1 MLQAAL
7 NRLSLAGLSATLI
20 GNGIGRFAFIALMP
34 ALIDAGWFTKG
45 EASQLS
51 VATLVGYVL
60 GAWACDGLGRR
71 YPAATLLRWSMLL
84 CSVSFFACAFRDAP
98 LAWYYAWRTAAG
110 FCGALLMVLP
120 APVVLPQHEVT
131 IRGKASGIVFSG
143 IGLGAVLSGLLV
155 PVLIA
160 GVGVGVIWG
169 DEVLPLA
176 FRGVEGAWL
185 GMGAICLA
193 LTVSAWR
200 QWPPEASAPPA
211 ATSSGDPLPKE
222 GIPADARL
230 TVWLILAAHG
240 LNAVGY
246 LAHTLFWV
254 DYIVREQ
261 GRSLAMGGFMWSVF
275 GVGAAIG
282 PLLTGTLADR
292 FGLRR
297 CLVAG
302 FALKAIAAAMPWWSS
317 SVPALFVSSL
327 VMGIFTPGIVA
338 LISAYAL
345 ETVGAG
351 LHRRAWGLAT
361 FSFSIAQAGG
371 GFVMATAAPHLDSY
385 HPLFLA
391 SALALLGAIACVLS
405 IRQPA
410 DAAEEVPCAA
420 AEPMAAGEAQLSEAS
435 VYPTA
440 TTLEK

>member
-60 GAWACDGLGRR
+60 GAWVSDWLGRR
-71 YPAATLLRWSMLL
+71 YAVATLLRWSMLVCTL
-84 CSVSFFACAFRDAP
+84 SFFACAFRDAP
-98 LAWYYAWRTAAG
+98 LAWYYLWRTAAG
-110 FCGALLMVLP
+110 FGGAILMVLP
-120 APVVLPQHEVT
+120 APVVLPQHDPA
-131 IRGKASGIVFSG
+131 IRGRASGIVFSG

-169 DEVLPLA
+169 DTVWPLA

-185 GMGAICLA
+185 GMGAVCLL

-200 QWPPEASAPPA
+200 QWPPEASVPPTGA
-211 ATSSGDPLPKE
+211 ADGTPVAKE
-222 GIPADARL
+222 EIPADARV

-240 LNAVGY
+240 LNAMGY
-246 LAHTLFWV
+246 LAHTMFWV

-261 GRSLAMGGFMWSVF
+261 GRSLAMGGFMWSMF

-282 PLLTGTLADR
+282 PLLTGTLADK
-292 FGLRR
+292 FGLKR
-297 CLVAG
+297 CLIAG
-302 FALKAIAAAMPWWSS
+302 FALKSLAAAMPWWSS

-327 VMGIFTPGIVA
+327 LMGIFTPGIVA

-345 ETVGAG
+345 ETVGPQ

-371 GFVMATAAPHLDSY
+371 GFLMATAAPHLDSY

-391 SALALLGAIACVLS
+391 SALALLGSIGCVLM
-405 IRQPA
+405 IRKP
-410 DAAEEVPCAA
+410 AAEEEVVP
-420 AEPMAAGEAQLSEAS
+420 AQPIAPSDDTPPES
-435 VYPTA
+435 TVYPNA
-440 TTLEK
+440 PALEK

>member
-51 VATLVGYVL
+51 VATLLGYVL
-60 GAWACDGLGRR
+60 GAWVSDWLGRR
-71 YPAATLLRWSMLL
+71 YAVATLLRWSMLL
-84 CSVSFFACAFRDAP
+84 CSLSFFACAFRDAP
-98 LAWYYAWRTAAG
+98 LAWYYGWRLAAG
-110 FCGALLMVLP
+110 FCGAILMVLP
-120 APVVLPQHEVT
+120 APVVLPQHDPAV
-131 IRGKASGIVFSG
+131 RGRASGIVFSG

-160 GVGVGVIWG
+160 GVGVAVVWG
-169 DEVLPLA
+169 DAVLPLA

-185 GMGAICLA
+185 GMGAVCLA

-200 QWPPEASAPPA
+200 QWPPEASNPPGA
-211 ATSSGDPLPKE
+211 ADGGPAPKE
-222 GIPADARL
+222 EIPTDART
-230 TVWLILAAHG
+230 TVWLILLAHG
-240 LNAVGY
+240 LNAMGY

-261 GRSLAMGGFMWSVF
+261 GRSLAMGGFMWSMF
-275 GVGAAIG
+275 GLGAAIG
-282 PLLTGTLADR
+282 PLLTGSLADK

-297 CLVAG
+297 CLIAG
-302 FALKAIAAAMPWWSS
+302 FALKALAAAMPWWSS
-317 SVPALFVSSL
+317 SVPALFVSSIL
-327 VMGIFTPGIVA
+327 MGIFTPGIVA

-345 ETVGAG
+345 ETVGAQ

-371 GFVMATAAPHLDSY
+371 GLAMATAAAHLDSY

-391 SALALLGAIACVLS
+391 SALALLGSIACVLL
-405 IRQPA
+405 IRKSAIETVAVVEPLA
-410 DAAEEVPCAA
+410 IDDAGAHERA
-420 AEPMAAGEAQLSEAS
+420 L
-435 VYPTA
+435 YPNATA
-440 TTLEK
+440 LEK

>member
-51 VATLVGYVL
+51 VATLLGYVL
-60 GAWACDGLGRR
+60 GAWAADWLGRR
-71 YPAATLLRWSMLL
+71 YAVATLLRASMLI
-84 CSVSFFACAFRDAP
+84 CSVSFFACAFHDAP
-98 LAWYYAWRTAAG
+98 LAWYYVWRTAAG
-110 FCGALLMVLP
+110 FCGAILMVLP
-120 APVVLPQHEVT
+120 APVVLPQHDAA
-131 IRGKASGIVFSG
+131 IRGRASGIVFSG

-160 GVGVGVIWG
+160 GVGVAVVWG
-169 DEVLPLA
+169 GSIVPLA

-200 QWPPEASAPPA
+200 QWPPEASLPPA
-211 ATSSGDPLPKE
+211 AADGGPAAKE
-222 GIPADARL
+222 EVPAESRL

-246 LAHTLFWV
+246 LAHTMFWV

-261 GRSLAMGGFMWSVF
+261 GRSLAMGGFMWSMF

-282 PLLTGTLADR
+282 PLLTGSLADK
-292 FGLRR
+292 FGLKR
-297 CLVAG
+297 CLIAG
-302 FALKAIAAAMPWWSS
+302 FALKAVAAAMPWWSS
-317 SVPALFVSSL
+317 SVPALFVSSIL
-327 VMGIFTPGIVA
+327 MGIFTPGIVA
-338 LISAYAL
+338 LVSAYAL
-345 ETVGAG
+345 ETVGPA

-361 FSFSIAQAGG
+361 FSFSITQAGG
-371 GFVMATAAPHLDSY
+371 GFLMATAAPHLDSY

-391 SALALLGAIACVLS
+391 SALALLGSIACVLL
-405 IRQPA
+405 IRKPA
-410 DAAEEVPCAA
+410 MQEVAV
-420 AEPMAAGEAQLSEAS
+420 AEPVATGDAVTPESTL
-435 VYPTA
+435 YPNATA
-440 TTLEK
+440 LEK

>member
-51 VATLVGYVL
+51 VATLLGYVL
-60 GAWACDGLGRR
+60 GAWAADWLGRR
-71 YPAATLLRWSMLL
+71 YAVATLLRASMLI
-84 CSVSFFACAFRDAP
+84 CSVSFFACAFHDAP
-98 LAWYYAWRTAAG
+98 LAWYYVWRTAAG
-110 FCGALLMVLP
+110 FCGAILMVLP
-120 APVVLPQHEVT
+120 APVVLPQHDAA
-131 IRGKASGIVFSG
+131 IRGRASGIVFSG

-160 GVGVGVIWG
+160 GVGVAVVWDGSIV
-169 DEVLPLA
+169 PLA

-200 QWPPEASAPPA
+200 QWPPEASLPPA
-211 ATSSGDPLPKE
+211 AADGGPVAKE
-222 GIPADARL
+222 EVPAESRL

-246 LAHTLFWV
+246 LAHTMFWV

-261 GRSLAMGGFMWSVF
+261 GRSLAMGGFMWSMF

-282 PLLTGTLADR
+282 PLLTGSLADR
-292 FGLRR
+292 FGLKR
-297 CLVAG
+297 CLIAG
-302 FALKAIAAAMPWWSS
+302 FALKAVAAAMPWWSS
-317 SVPALFVSSL
+317 SVPALFVSSIL
-327 VMGIFTPGIVA
+327 MGIFTPGIVA
-338 LISAYAL
+338 LVSAYAL
-345 ETVGAG
+345 ETVGPA

-361 FSFSIAQAGG
+361 FSFSITQAGG
-371 GFVMATAAPHLDSY
+371 GFLMATAAPHLDSY

-391 SALALLGAIACVLS
+391 SALALLGSIACVLL
-405 IRQPA
+405 IRKPA
-410 DAAEEVPCAA
+410 VQEVAVVEPVATGDAVTAEST
-420 AEPMAAGEAQLSEAS
+420 L
-435 VYPTA
+435 YPNA
-440 TTLEK
+440 TVLEK